1 MYKRSNKR
9 KTNQKKRKMNQKKR
23 KTHRKSQRRKSYS
36 KKIKT
41 EPLPSVH
48 NPIAPCVKL
57 FKKYGLT
64 NQSKTVRWI
73 NKNHPDHAVARG
85 SVQSKTLMDDYKFIT
100 GCFAMRK
107 QIYKMMK
114 SKTKSKKKSK
124 SKSKSIKAIQ

>member
-9 KTNQKKRKMNQKKR
+9 RTNKKKR
-23 KTHRKSQRRKSYS
+23 KTHRKSHRRKSYS
-36 KKIKT
+36 KKTKIKT

-85 SVQSKTLMDDYKFIT
+85 SIQSKTLMDDYKFIT

-124 SKSKSIKAIQ
+124 SKSVKAIQ

>member
-9 KTNQKKRKMNQKKR
+9 RTNQKKR
-23 KTHRKSQRRKSYS
+23 KTHRKSYS
-36 KKIKT
+36 KKTKT
-41 EPLPSVH
+41 KTKPKSKPSVH
-48 NPIAPCVKL
+48 NPISPCVKL

-124 SKSKSIKAIQ
+124 SKSVKAIQ

>member
-9 KTNQKKRKMNQKKR
+9 GTNQKKR
-23 KTHRKSQRRKSYS
+23 KTHRKSHRRKSYS
-36 KKIKT
+36 KKTKIKT

-48 NPIAPCVKL
+48 NPISPCVKL

-64 NQSKTVRWI
+64 NQSKTVKWI

-124 SKSKSIKAIQ
+124 SKSVKAIQ

>member
-9 KTNQKKRKMNQKKR
+9 KTNQKKRRTNQKKR
-23 KTHRKSQRRKSYS
+23 KTHRRSHRRKSYS
-36 KKIKT
+36 KKTK
-41 EPLPSVH
+41 PKPSVH
-48 NPIAPCVKL
+48 NPISPCVKI

-85 SVQSKTLMDDYKFIT
+85 SVQSKTLTDDYKFIT

-124 SKSKSIKAIQ
+124 SKSVKAIQ

>member
-1 MYKRSNKR
+1 MYKRSRSNKR
-9 KTNQKKRKMNQKKR
+9 RTNKKKR
-23 KTHRKSQRRKSYS
+23 KTHRRPHRHKSYS
-36 KKIKT
+36 KKSSPK
-41 EPLPSVH
+41 PSVH
-48 NPIAPCVKL
+48 NSNTECVKI

-64 NQSKTVRWI
+64 NQSKTVKWI

-100 GCFAMRK
+100 GCFSMRK

-124 SKSKSIKAIQ
+124 SKSVKAIK

>member
-9 KTNQKKRKMNQKKR
+9 RTNQKKR
-23 KTHRKSQRRKSYS
+23 KTHRRSYS
-36 KKIKT
+36 KKTKT
-41 EPLPSVH
+41 KTKTKPKSKPSVH
-48 NPIAPCVKL
+48 NPISPCVKI

-85 SVQSKTLMDDYKFIT
+85 SVQSKTLTDDYKFIT

-124 SKSKSIKAIQ
+124 SKSVKAIQ

>member
-9 KTNQKKRKMNQKKR
+9 SRSNKRRTNKKKR
-23 KTHRKSQRRKSYS
+23 KTYRRFYS
-36 KKIKT
+36 KKTKIKT

-48 NPIAPCVKL
+48 NPISPCVKL

-64 NQSKTVRWI
+64 NQSKTVQWI

-85 SVQSKTLMDDYKFIT
+85 SVQSKTLMDDYKYIT

-124 SKSKSIKAIQ
+124 SKSVKAIQ

>member
-9 KTNQKKRKMNQKKR
+9 RTNQKKRKTQR
-23 KTHRKSQRRKSYS
+23 RSHRRKSYS
-36 KKIKT
+36 KKTKT
-41 EPLPSVH
+41 KTKTKPKSKPSVH
-48 NPIAPCVKL
+48 NPISPCVKI

-85 SVQSKTLMDDYKFIT
+85 SVQSKTLTDDYKFIT

-124 SKSKSIKAIQ
+124 SKSVKAIQ

>member
-9 KTNQKKRKMNQKKR
+9 RTNQKKR
-23 KTHRKSQRRKSYS
+23 KTHRKSHRRKSYS
-36 KKIKT
+36 KKTKT
-41 EPLPSVH
+41 KPKSKPSIH
-48 NPIAPCVKL
+48 NPIYPCVKI

-64 NQSKTVRWI
+64 NQSKTVKWI
-73 NKNHPDHAVARG
+73 NKNHPDHAVARE
-85 SVQSKTLMDDYKFIT
+85 SVQSKTLTDDYKFIT

-124 SKSKSIKAIQ
+124 SKSVKAIQ

>member
-9 KTNQKKRKMNQKKR
+9 RTNQKKR
-23 KTHRKSQRRKSYS
+23 KTHRKSHRRKSYS
-36 KKIKT
+36 KKTKIKT

-48 NPIAPCVKL
+48 NPISPCVKL

-124 SKSKSIKAIQ
+124 SKSVKAIQ

>member
-9 KTNQKKRKMNQKKR
+9 RTNQKKR
-23 KTHRKSQRRKSYS
+23 KTHRRSQRRKSYS
-36 KKIKT
+36 KKTKIKT

-48 NPIAPCVKL
+48 NPISPCVKL

-107 QIYKMMK
+107 QIYKTMK

-124 SKSKSIKAIQ
+124 SKSVKAIQ

>member
-9 KTNQKKRKMNQKKR
+9 GTNQKKR
-23 KTHRKSQRRKSYS
+23 KTHRKSHRRKSYS
-36 KKIKT
+36 KKTKIKT

-48 NPIAPCVKL
+48 NPISPCVKL

-85 SVQSKTLMDDYKFIT
+85 SVQSKTLTDDYKFIT

-124 SKSKSIKAIQ
+124 SKSVKAIQ

>member
-9 KTNQKKRKMNQKKR
+9 RTNQKKRKTQR
-23 KTHRKSQRRKSYS
+23 RSHRRKSYS
-36 KKIKT
+36 KKTKIKT

-85 SVQSKTLMDDYKFIT
+85 SVQSKTLTDDYKFIT

-124 SKSKSIKAIQ
+124 SKSVKSIQ

>member
-1 MYKRSNKR
+1 MYNRGNKR
-9 KTNQKKRKMNQKKR
+9 RTNQKKR
-23 KTHRKSQRRKSYS
+23 KTHRRSQHRKSYS
-36 KKIKT
+36 KKTKT
-41 EPLPSVH
+41 KPKSKPSVH
-48 NPIAPCVKL
+48 NPISPCVKL

-85 SVQSKTLMDDYKFIT
+85 SVQSKTLTDDYKFIT

-124 SKSKSIKAIQ
+124 SKSVKAIQ

>member
-9 KTNQKKRKMNQKKR
+9 RTNKKKR
-23 KTHRKSQRRKSYS
+23 KTHRKSHRRKSYS
-36 KKIKT
+36 KKTKIKT

-48 NPIAPCVKL
+48 NPIAPCVKI

-85 SVQSKTLMDDYKFIT
+85 SVQSKTLTDDYKFIT

-124 SKSKSIKAIQ
+124 SKSVKAIQ

>member
-9 KTNQKKRKMNQKKR
+9 RTNKKKR
-23 KTHRKSQRRKSYS
+23 KTHRRSQRRKSYS
-36 KKIKT
+36 KKTKIKT
-41 EPLPSVH
+41 KPKPSIH
-48 NPIAPCVKL
+48 NPISPCVKI

-64 NQSKTVRWI
+64 NQSKTVKWI

-85 SVQSKTLMDDYKFIT
+85 SVQSKTLTDDYKFIT

-124 SKSKSIKAIQ
+124 SKSVKAIQ

>member
-9 KTNQKKRKMNQKKR
+9 RTNQKKR
-23 KTHRKSQRRKSYS
+23 KTHRRSQRRKSYS
-36 KKIKT
+36 KKTKT
-41 EPLPSVH
+41 KTKTKTKPSVH
-48 NPIAPCVKL
+48 NPIDACVKM

-64 NQSKTVRWI
+64 NQSKTVQWI

-85 SVQSKTLMDDYKFIT
+85 SVQSKTLMDDYKYIT

-124 SKSKSIKAIQ
+124 SKSVKAIQ

>member
-9 KTNQKKRKMNQKKR
+9 RTNKKKR
-23 KTHRKSQRRKSYS
+23 KTHRKPHRRKSYS
-36 KKIKT
+36 KKTKIKT

-124 SKSKSIKAIQ
+124 SKSVKAIQ

>member
-9 KTNQKKRKMNQKKR
+9 RTNQKKR
-23 KTHRKSQRRKSYS
+23 KTHRRSQRRKSYS
-36 KKIKT
+36 KKTKTKIKT

-48 NPIAPCVKL
+48 NPISPCVKL

-64 NQSKTVRWI
+64 NQSKTVQWI

-85 SVQSKTLMDDYKFIT
+85 SVQSKTLTDDYKFIT

-124 SKSKSIKAIQ
+124 SKSVKAIQ

>member
-9 KTNQKKRKMNQKKR
+9 RTNQKKRKTQR
-23 KTHRKSQRRKSYS
+23 RSHRRKSYS
-36 KKIKT
+36 KQTKIKT

-48 NPIAPCVKL
+48 NPIAPCVKI

-85 SVQSKTLMDDYKFIT
+85 SVQSKTLTDDYKFIT

-124 SKSKSIKAIQ
+124 SKSVKAIQ

>member
-9 KTNQKKRKMNQKKR
+9 RTNQKKR

-36 KKIKT
+36 KKTKIKT

-48 NPIAPCVKL
+48 NPISPCVKL

-107 QIYKMMK
+107 QIYKTMK

-124 SKSKSIKAIQ
+124 SKSVKAIQ

>member
-9 KTNQKKRKMNQKKR
+9 RTNQKKR
-23 KTHRKSQRRKSYS
+23 KTHRRSYS
-36 KKIKT
+36 KKTKT
-41 EPLPSVH
+41 KTKTKPKSKPSVH
-48 NPIAPCVKL
+48 NPISPCVKI

-64 NQSKTVRWI
+64 NQSKTVQWI

-85 SVQSKTLMDDYKFIT
+85 SVQSKTLMDDYKYIT

-124 SKSKSIKAIQ
+124 SKSVKAIQ

>member
-9 KTNQKKRKMNQKKR
+9 RTNQKKR
-23 KTHRKSQRRKSYS
+23 KTHRRSYS
-36 KKIKT
+36 KKTKT
-41 EPLPSVH
+41 KTKTKPKSKPSVH
-48 NPIAPCVKL
+48 NPISPCVKI

-64 NQSKTVRWI
+64 NQSKTVKWI

-85 SVQSKTLMDDYKFIT
+85 SVQSKTLTDDYKFIT

-124 SKSKSIKAIQ
+124 SKSVKAIQ

>member
-9 KTNQKKRKMNQKKR
+9 RTNQKKR
-23 KTHRKSQRRKSYS
+23 KTHRRSYS
-36 KKIKT
+36 KKTKT
-41 EPLPSVH
+41 KTKTKPKSKPSVH
-48 NPIAPCVKL
+48 NPISPCVKI

-73 NKNHPDHAVARG
+73 NKNHPDHVVARG
-85 SVQSKTLMDDYKFIT
+85 SVQSKTLTDDYKFIT

-124 SKSKSIKAIQ
+124 SKSVKAIQ

>member
-9 KTNQKKRKMNQKKR
+9 RTNQKKR
-23 KTHRKSQRRKSYS
+23 KTHRKSHRRKSYS
-36 KKIKT
+36 KKTKIKT

-114 SKTKSKKKSK
+114 SKTKSKKK
-124 SKSKSIKAIQ
+124 IKI

>member
-9 KTNQKKRKMNQKKR
+9 RTNQKKR
-23 KTHRKSQRRKSYS
+23 KTHRKSHRRKSYS
-36 KKIKT
+36 KKTKIKT

-64 NQSKTVRWI
+64 NQSKTVKWI

-85 SVQSKTLMDDYKFIT
+85 SVQSKTLTDDYKFIT

-124 SKSKSIKAIQ
+124 SKSVKAIQ

>member
-9 KTNQKKRKMNQKKR
+9 RTNQKKR
-23 KTHRKSQRRKSYS
+23 KTHRKSYS
-36 KKIKT
+36 KKTKT
-41 EPLPSVH
+41 KTKPKSKPSVH
-48 NPIAPCVKL
+48 NPISPCVKL

-64 NQSKTVRWI
+64 NQSKTVQWI

-124 SKSKSIKAIQ
+124 SKSVKAIQ

>member
-1 MYKRSNKR
+1 MCKRSNKR
-9 KTNQKKRKMNQKKR
+9 RTNQKKR
-23 KTHRKSQRRKSYS
+23 KTHRRSYS
-36 KKIKT
+36 KKTKT
-41 EPLPSVH
+41 KTKTKPKSKPSVH
-48 NPIAPCVKL
+48 NPISPCVKI

-64 NQSKTVRWI
+64 NQSKTVQWI

-85 SVQSKTLMDDYKFIT
+85 SVQSKTLTDDYKFIT

-124 SKSKSIKAIQ
+124 SKSVKAIQ

>member
-9 KTNQKKRKMNQKKR
+9 RTNQKKR
-23 KTHRKSQRRKSYS
+23 KTHRRSQRRKSYS
-36 KKIKT
+36 KKTKIKT

-73 NKNHPDHAVARG
+73 NKNHPDHVVARG
-85 SVQSKTLMDDYKFIT
+85 SVQSKTLTDDYKFIT

-124 SKSKSIKAIQ
+124 SKSVKAIQ

>member
-9 KTNQKKRKMNQKKR
+9 RTNQKKR
-23 KTHRKSQRRKSYS
+23 KTHRKSHRRKSYS
-36 KKIKT
+36 KKTKIKT

-48 NPIAPCVKL
+48 NPISPCVKL

-107 QIYKMMK
+107 QIYKTMK

-124 SKSKSIKAIQ
+124 SKSVKAIQ

>member
-9 KTNQKKRKMNQKKR
+9 RTNKKKR
-23 KTHRKSQRRKSYS
+23 KTHRKSHRRKSYS
-36 KKIKT
+36 KKTKIKT

-85 SVQSKTLMDDYKFIT
+85 SIQSKTLMDDYKFIT

-124 SKSKSIKAIQ
+124 SKSIKAIQ

>member
-9 KTNQKKRKMNQKKR
+9 RTNQKKR
-23 KTHRKSQRRKSYS
+23 KTHRKSHRRKSYS
-36 KKIKT
+36 KKTKIKT

-124 SKSKSIKAIQ
+124 SKSVKAIQ